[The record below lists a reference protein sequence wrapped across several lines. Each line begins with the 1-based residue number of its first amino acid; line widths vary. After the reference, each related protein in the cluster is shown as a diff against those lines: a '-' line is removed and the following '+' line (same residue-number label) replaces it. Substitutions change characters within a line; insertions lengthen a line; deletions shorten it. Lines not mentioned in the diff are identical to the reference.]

1 MNPLP
6 LFLIILTLPLLLG
19 GCGGK
24 EVNSK
29 ELEEREG
36 IYYVSGSDTPYTGKS
51 FTLNENG
58 KKASERNFKDG
69 KLDGLYLAW
78 YENGQKESEINFKD
92 GKFDGLETVWWNYG
106 QKASERNFKDG
117 KKEGLHVSWYPN
129 EQKQRETNYKDGK
142 EEGLHVSWHKNGQK
156 LVEVNYKDGEEVE
169 GSRKYWNSKGEPV
182 DSWDE
187 AVAE

>member
-1 MNPLP
+1 MNPVP
-6 LFLIILTLPLLLG
+6 FILLAISLPLLLG

-36 IYYVSGSDTPYTGKS
+36 VYYVSGSDTPYTGKS
-51 FTLNENG
+51 FKLNENG
-58 KKASERNFKDG
+58 KKAIERNFKDG
-69 KLDGLYLAW
+69 KADGLYTTW
-78 YENGQKESEINFKD
+78 HENGQKEEEILFKE
-92 GKFDGLETVWWNYG
+92 GNMDGLQTYWDEDG
-106 QKASERNFKDG
+106 QKLMKRNWKDG

-142 EEGLHVSWHKNGQK
+142 EEGLHVAWHQNGQK

>member
-6 LFLIILTLPLLLG
+6 LFLIIVTLPLLLG

-58 KKASERNFKDG
+58 K
-69 KLDGLYLAW
+69 
-78 YENGQKESEINFKD
+78 
-92 GKFDGLETVWWNYG
+92 
-106 QKASERNFKDG
+106 KASERNFKDG